1 MPIDPALFFRH
12 LAQLTSA
19 GLAGRAPATFA
30 GSERATRDHARPTDV
45 AESPMAPSLAAF
57 AFSASARLAPRR
69 APPARAS
76 RRSPVAS
83 ANSNRR
89 DDDARGA
96 RPTRDPTADLPPR
109 DRHHHPLAVSSLAF
123 VAAAA
128 VTLAPPADLAPPAR
142 AVGVEIEVPAALD
155 PWKEGRARKAR
166 ERAEAQARVDATF
179 RREAEQRAENERLSA
194 AYYAKAAASRR
205 ARAAAEREGV
215 LSAAEID
222 VVAARAG
229 EKAFRAAVEAIDAE
243 EVELRKYEERQ
254 RELRETAEQRNAEAL
269 AAAKA
274 AEEEAAALQAATDAE
289 DALAKECAEG
299 ENPLA
304 EPGTVQCA

>member
-1 MPIDPALFFRH
+1 
-12 LAQLTSA
+12 
-19 GLAGRAPATFA
+19 
-30 GSERATRDHARPTDV
+30 
-45 AESPMAPSLAAF
+45 MAASLAAF
-57 AFSASARLAPRR
+57 ASSAFARLAPRR
-69 APPARAS
+69 DPAARAS

-83 ANSNRR
+83 ASHRR

-96 RPTRDPTADLPPR
+96 RPTRDPTADLPPG
-109 DRHHHPLAVSSLAF
+109 DRHRQNNPHAASSLAF

-128 VTLAPPADLAPPAR
+128 VTLAAPADLAPLAR
-142 AVGVEIEVPAALD
+142 AVGVDLEVPAALD

-205 ARAAAEREGV
+205 ARAAAEREGL

-222 VVAARAG
+222 VVAAQAG

-254 RELRETAEQRNAEAL
+254 RELRETAVRRNAEAL
-269 AAAKA
+269 AAAKKA
-274 AEEEAAALQAATDAE
+274 DEEAAALEAATEAE
-289 DALAKECAEG
+289 EALAKECAEG